1 MVLVARVALLRGVR
15 RRRSRGVVGW
25 GVSGVGVGVEDWD
38 WDGDWDGDGDWVRG
52 LGLLLGSGWEQTGGV

>member
-25 GVSGVGVGVEDWD
+25 GVSGVGVGMGIGI
-38 WDGDWDGDGDWVRG
+38 GDWDGDGDWVWG